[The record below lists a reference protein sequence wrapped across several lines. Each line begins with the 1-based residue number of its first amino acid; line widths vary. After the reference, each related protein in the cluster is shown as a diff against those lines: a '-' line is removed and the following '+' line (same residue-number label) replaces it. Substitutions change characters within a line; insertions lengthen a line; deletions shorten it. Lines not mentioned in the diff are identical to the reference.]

1 MLPNN
6 TKVETK
12 GGVIMDPDVIVSK
25 DKTEDTRYH
34 KPSCKWVNNIK
45 RENRRTI
52 KRSSAKA
59 QGYTP
64 CQDCNPG

>member
-1 MLPNN
+1 
-6 TKVETK
+6 
-12 GGVIMDPDVIVSK
+12 MDPDVIVSK